1 MSEFSTAGCSAAT
14 QGDSY
19 TTTIVYNH
27 GVCNLGF
34 ILLFL
39 SAVTTTSDI
48 HELQQQIKQLMELIQ
63 KLATEF
69 RAVKA
74 ELEESR
80 VDVDSIHETLKDV
93 LGANT

>member
-1 MSEFSTAGCSAAT
+1 M
-14 QGDSY
+14 
-19 TTTIVYNH
+19 
-27 GVCNLGF
+27 
-34 ILLFL
+34 LLFL
-39 SAVTTTSDI
+39 SAVTTSDI

-93 LGANT
+93 LGVNT